1 MGYKVQDSRYFV
13 YIITNKTG
21 SVLYTGMTHDL
32 PQRIIAH
39 KQAFADGFTKKYR
52 VNRLL
57 YYEAAETKEG
67 APYREKQIKD
77 YSRQKKLYLIDAMNP
92 LWKDLS
98 ETMME

>member
-1 MGYKVQDSRYFV
+1 MDKEVQDIHYFV

-39 KQAFADGFTKKYR
+39 KQEFANGFTKKYK
-52 VNRLL
+52 VNRLV
-57 YYEAAETKEG
+57 YYEVAESKEG
-67 APYREKQIKD
+67 ALYREKQIKD
-77 YSRQKKLYLIDAMNP
+77 YSRQKKLNLISILNP

-98 ETMME
+98 VSLME